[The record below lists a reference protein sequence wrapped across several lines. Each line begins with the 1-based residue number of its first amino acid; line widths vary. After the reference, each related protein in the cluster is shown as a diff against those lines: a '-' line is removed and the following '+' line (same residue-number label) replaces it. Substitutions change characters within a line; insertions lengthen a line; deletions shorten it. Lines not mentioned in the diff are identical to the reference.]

1 MGLRRLEFDRMN
13 HGFLNVDSVEVIEI
27 RLVAGLSQSTGE
39 RVAGNINRRAP
50 MKPKLVPLHSRHSI
64 PSGTGNAVDQKHQVQ
79 RFARDQIGQTP
90 PLVGLARQ
98 SPLTT
103 SAQRRRIPVDAGIE
117 FSVKAPERIW
127 WRFGQIAWCSDDCFQ
142 RSVRQTNDPCARV
155 HAYHALCAHPAT
167 GFDTRMRY
175 RIHCDGA
182 SRGNPGEAAAG
193 VVIYDAYGAIAGRIA
208 LRLGVLT
215 NNQAEYQAVLA
226 GMRLVEQLR
235 PSAIEFR
242 LDSELAA
249 RQLSGA
255 WKIKNAGLRNL
266 AARVHAATPQGVPVE
281 YVHVAR
287 SQNSLADRL
296 ANWALDRTS
305 PDTPNEF

>member
-1 MGLRRLEFDRMN
+1 MYVR
-13 HGFLNVDSVEVIEI
+13 
-27 RLVAGLSQSTGE
+27 
-39 RVAGNINRRAP
+39 NR
-50 MKPKLVPLHSRHSI
+50 
-64 PSGTGNAVDQKHQVQ
+64 Q
-79 RFARDQIGQTP
+79 
-90 PLVGLARQ
+90 
-98 SPLTT
+98 
-103 SAQRRRIPVDAGIE
+103 
-117 FSVKAPERIW
+117 
-127 WRFGQIAWCSDDCFQ
+127 
-142 RSVRQTNDPCARV
+142 
-155 HAYHALCAHPAT
+155 YHALCSHSAI
-167 GFDTRMRY
+167 GFDTPMRY

-215 NNQAEYQAVLA
+215 NNQAEYHAVLA

-255 WKIKNAGLRNL
+255 WKIRNAGLRGL
-266 AARVHAATPQGVPVE
+266 AAQVHAAAPAGVPVHF
-281 YVHVAR
+281 VHVAR
-287 SQNSLADRL
+287 SENALADRL

-305 PDTPNEF
+305 PDALQPF